1 MSTMSATPRRSAE
14 LIRGF
19 AAALL
24 LLAFVVGVPAALVAL
39 SPVYLPA
46 TGLHWDEAWQ
56 RLMAPDDGSLLMLV
70 LAGVA
75 WLCWAAFSLSV
86 LLELLA
92 GARRFST
99 PAIPLLGGF
108 QRSAA
113 SLIAAAGVLLAI
125 ASNVATAAAPAAAT
139 SIVATDVPRAV
150 TPATAAPESPAV
162 GPSLTTS
169 GHSPGPTAPAQQ
181 LPTITVAR
189 GDTLWD
195 LAERHLGAGTRYTE
209 IRDLNAHRTQP
220 DGRTLANADW
230 ILPGWTLVLPADA
243 HDVQQAS
250 EAPPTSAAQAA
261 TVVVRPGDTLSDIAQ
276 RELGDAHRYP
286 EIVALNADRT
296 QSDGSRL
303 TNPDLIRPG
312 WVLALPAAGT
322 TASPT
327 TPAPDASSR
336 PAVPPRASEQANDNS
351 TPAAEPEGTPSTKSS
366 AAPDMK
372 PNDDARHA
380 DPRGWY
386 LGFTALG
393 AAGVIGE
400 IARRRKLQQR
410 ARRVGETIPMPSPAS
425 PAAHAERTLR
435 TAPTPVRIA
444 ALTTTLA
451 NLGCRCFDA
460 GRELPRVGALL
471 LNEHHLTLLLVE
483 DAPDPVPPFTAT
495 DARTWTASTADVAAE
510 EPIDDPEQCIPYPL
524 LVTLGHT
531 QDATLIANLE
541 AAGTLTVTGDDT
553 AADAVL
559 LALLLEA
566 ATSELANQTPIRVDG
581 SLATLAASFEDFR
594 LRLADDR
601 DDPVALQ
608 DEIGAVL
615 AAHGLDDTLQS
626 RGDRT
631 LPDTWQPEVH
641 VERSLQRPPNPPW
654 SGVVTIT
661 REAIGAGWT
670 IRTKDDGLAS
680 LDPFG
685 IEFQPQRLSP
695 DQLEQLRSVLLTAM
709 PPEPQRAFTQAHT
722 EVVDHIEALRGT
734 LPAVHEEPETSPGV
748 TINLLGPIE
757 IKGLAADA
765 PPLTARMTEVL
776 VYLALHGPV
785 TGPDLDEVLW
795 GGERVRPGTRAQLLF
810 RTRERVGKAVLPTFQ
825 DDGHFGLGPAASTDW
840 ARFERLVTQAVS
852 TGGDA
857 RMELLSEAL
866 GLVRDR
872 PFRGIASSEYPWADY
887 DIQRM
892 TSAVAD
898 ASIILARL
906 LQEASRHREALEV
919 ALKGLTVEPLSES
932 LQHVAI
938 AATREL
944 VGSEGALELRHRFAA
959 QMSRLDPELA

>member
-1 MSTMSATPRRSAE
+1 MSTMSSTPRRALE
-14 LIRGF
+14 LIRGLG
-19 AAALL
+19 AALL

-46 TGLHWDEAWQ
+46 TGLHWDQAWQ
-56 RLMAPDDGSLLMLV
+56 RLMAPDDGSLLILV
-70 LAGVA
+70 IAGVA

-86 LLELLA
+86 FLELAA
-92 GARRFST
+92 GARRLST

-113 SLIAAAGVLLAI
+113 SLVAAAGVLLAV
-125 ASNVATAAAPAAAT
+125 ASNVATTAPPAAAT
-139 SIVATDVPRAV
+139 SIVAAQVPRAA
-150 TPATAAPESPAV
+150 TPQTEAPEHPATGS
-162 GPSLTTS
+162 SLIAS
-169 GHSPGPTAPAQQ
+169 SHSPGPTAATQQ
-181 LPTITVAR
+181 LPTVTVAR

-243 HDVQQAS
+243 HDVRQAP
-250 EAPPTSAAQAA
+250 EATSTSTTEPA
-261 TVVVRPGDTLSDIAQ
+261 TVVVRPGDTLSDIAH
-276 RELGDAHRYP
+276 RELGDADRYP
-286 EIVALNADRT
+286 EIVAVNADRT
-296 QSDGSRL
+296 QSDGARL
-303 TNPDLIRPG
+303 SNPDLIRPG
-312 WVLALPAAGT
+312 WVLVLPPAATAASQT
-322 TASPT
+322 TA
-327 TPAPDASSR
+327 ASD
-336 PAVPPRASEQANDNS
+336 VPPRASVLPSVSERADDS
-351 TPAAEPEGTPSTKSS
+351 GVPVAEPSGTPSVAAA
-366 AAPDMK
+366 AAPVAK
-372 PNDDARHA
+372 PDDARRA
-380 DPRGWY
+380 DPRDWY

-435 TAPTPVRIA
+435 TAPTPVTIA

-460 GRELPRVGALL
+460 GRELPRVGVLL
-471 LNEHHLTLLLVE
+471 LNERRLTLLLAE
-483 DAPDPVPPFTAT
+483 DAPDPVPPFTAI

-510 EPIDDPEQCIPYPL
+510 EAIDDPEQCIPYPL

-531 QDATLIANLE
+531 ADATLIANLE
-541 AAGTLTVTGDDT
+541 AAGTLAVTGDDT
-553 AADAVL
+553 TADAVL
-559 LALLLEA
+559 RAIVLEA
-566 ATSELANQTPIRVDG
+566 ATSELANQTPIRVDE
-581 SLATLAASFEDFR
+581 SLAALAASFEEFR
-594 LRLADDR
+594 LRPADDR
-601 DDPVALQ
+601 DDPMALQ

-615 AAHGLDDTLQS
+615 TAHGLDDTLQA
-626 RGDRT
+626 RGDRAI
-631 LPDTWQPEVH
+631 PDTWQPVVH
-641 VERSLQRPPNPPW
+641 VEHSPQRPPNPPW

-670 IRTKDDGLAS
+670 IRTKDDGLA
-680 LDPFG
+680 LLHPFA
-685 IEFQPQRLSP
+685 IEFQAQRLSP
-695 DQLEQLRSVLLTAM
+695 DQVEQLQSLLLTAM
-709 PPEPQRAFTQAHT
+709 PPDPQPALTRAPT
-722 EVVDHIEALRGT
+722 EVADDIEALRGR
-734 LPAVHEEPETSPGV
+734 LPTVPEEADTSPGV
-748 TINLLGPIE
+748 SINLLGPIE

-810 RTRERVGKAVLPTFQ
+810 RTRERVGKVILPTFQ
-825 DDGHFGLGPAASTDW
+825 DDGRFSLGPCVSTDW
-840 ARFERLVTQAVS
+840 ARFERLVAQAAS

-857 RMELLSEAL
+857 QMEQLSEAL
-866 GLVRDR
+866 EIVRDR
-872 PFRGIASSEYPWADY
+872 PFRGIATSDYPWADY

-898 ASIILARL
+898 AATVLARL
-906 LQEASRHREALEV
+906 LHQASRHREALNA
-919 ALKGLTVEPLSES
+919 ALKGLCVEPLSNP
-932 LQHVAI
+932 LQRVAI

-944 VGSEGALELRHRFAA
+944 SGNEVAVELRHRFAA

>member
-1 MSTMSATPRRSAE
+1 MSTMSSTPRRSAE
-14 LIRGF
+14 LIRGL

-24 LLAFVVGVPAALVAL
+24 LLTFVIGVPAALLAL
-39 SPVYLPA
+39 APVYLPA
-46 TGLHWDEAWQ
+46 SGLHWDQAWQ
-56 RLMAPDDGSLLMLV
+56 RLMAPDDGSLLILV
-70 LAGVA
+70 LAGAA
-75 WLCWAAFSLSV
+75 WLCWAAFTLSV
-86 LLELLA
+86 LLELVA
-92 GARRFST
+92 GARRLST

-113 SLIAAAGVLLAI
+113 SLVAAAGVLLAV

-139 SIVATDVPRAV
+139 SIVAADVPRAV
-150 TPATAAPESPAV
+150 TPATAATETRAV
-162 GPSLTTS
+162 GPSLTPS
-169 GHSPGPTAPAQQ
+169 GHSPGPAMPAQQ
-181 LPTITVAR
+181 LPTITVVR

-243 HDVQQAS
+243 HDVPQAS
-250 EAPPTSAAQAA
+250 EAPRTPAAEPA
-261 TVVVRPGDTLSDIAQ
+261 TMVVQPGDTLSEIAQ
-276 RELGDAHRYP
+276 RELGDAHRYSD
-286 EIVALNADRT
+286 IVALNGDRT
-296 QSDGSRL
+296 QPDGTALS
-303 TNPDLIRPG
+303 NPDLIRPG
-312 WVLALPAAGT
+312 WVLALPPAATAASHNT
-322 TASPT
+322 TGGDPPPGAS
-327 TPAPDASSR
+327 
-336 PAVPPRASEQANDNS
+336 VPPPLSAQANDS
-351 TPAAEPEGTPSTKSS
+351 ASPAAEPSGPPS
-366 AAPDMK
+366 AAAAADPVPK
-372 PNDDARHA
+372 PEDDARRA

-425 PAAHAERTLR
+425 TEARAERTLR
-435 TAPTPVRIA
+435 TAPAPVSIA
-444 ALTTTLA
+444 TLTTTLA

-471 LNEHHLTLLLVE
+471 LNERHLTLLLVE

-495 DARTWTASTADVAAE
+495 DARTWTANTADVAAE
-510 EPIDDPEQCIPYPL
+510 EAMDDPEQCIPYPL

-531 QDATLIANLE
+531 EDATLIANLE
-541 AAGTLTVTGDDT
+541 AAGTLAVTGDDMT
-553 AADAVL
+553 ADGVL
-559 LALLLEA
+559 HALVLEA
-566 ATSELANQTPIRVDG
+566 ATSELANQTPIRVDE
-581 SLATLAASFEDFR
+581 SLADLAASFEDFR
-594 LRLADDR
+594 LRPADDR

-608 DEIGAVL
+608 HEISAVL

-631 LPDTWQPEVH
+631 LPDTWHPEVH

-661 REAIGAGWT
+661 REATVAGWT

-695 DQLEQLRSVLLTAM
+695 DQLEQLQGVLLAAM
-709 PPEPQRAFTQAHT
+709 PPEPQPTLTQAQT
-722 EVVDHIEALRGT
+722 EVDDDIEALRGT
-734 LPAVHEEPETSPGV
+734 LPSAIEEAEASPGV
-748 TINLLGPIE
+748 TINVLGPVE

-765 PPLTARMTEVL
+765 PPLTPRMTEVL

-785 TGPDLDEVLW
+785 TGADLDEVLW

-810 RTRERVGKAVLPTFQ
+810 RTRERVGKSVLPTFQ
-825 DDGHFGLGPAASTDW
+825 DDGRFGLGPAASTDW

-857 RMELLSEAL
+857 RMEHLSEAL

-898 ASIILARL
+898 AATVLAQL
-906 LQEASRHREALEV
+906 FLEASRDREALEV
-919 ALKGLTVEPLSES
+919 ALKGLTVEPLCES

-959 QMSRLDPELA
+959 QMARLDPELA